1 MNFLENILLRLNHAA
16 GRVILAEACAGGSPL
31 TASCDQ
37 TATGT
42 DLLAQVAAAR
52 AFLRMSGLAKG
63 DRCALVAPNSIRW
76 VALDLAIL
84 AEGTIAVPLYARQ
97 APGELAAMLRDAGPG
112 LICCGD
118 AALRDSLASAWP
130 DAPRLALFDEI
141 FAAIPAPTP
150 AVAATPVA
158 LAPQDAAAILYT
170 SGTSGEAKGVVIA
183 VGNLDHMLSCTTAR
197 LDQLMGRGDVPLAE
211 NVRGEPD
218 RVFHYLPFCF
228 AGSWILL
235 LSCLSRTS
243 VLTLSMD
250 LTKLADEMRAAAPDY
265 FLNVPALLERIRAG
279 VEDNLRKRGGAIASI
294 FDHAKAAWL
303 RLDAKITRPWD
314 FLWLGLAGT
323 LIFPS
328 IRKRL
333 GPNLRAL
340 ICGSAP
346 LTRETQLFFM
356 MLGIPVLQ
364 VYGLTETTAICT
376 MDDSRHIEPGRVG
389 PAVPG
394 IEMKTGENSEILVRG
409 PNVFPG
415 YWNRPAQTAQV
426 LYDGWFHTGDQGD
439 VDANG
444 KWRITGRL
452 KNLVILNSG
461 HNIAP
466 EPIEEELLRA
476 LRGAQQV
483 VLVGNARSFLA
494 AIITGE
500 VTHEEIESQIERLN
514 ATLPHYRKIRRFHVE
529 PQPFTIENGLLTANG
544 KLKRDAIA
552 ARFAAEIARM
562 YAKTEQP
569 SS

>member
-1 MNFLENILLRLNHAA
+1 MNFLENIFLRLNQAA
-16 GRVILAEACAGGSPL
+16 GRVVLVEARADGSPR
-31 TASCDQ
+31 ASAAGCKQ

-42 DLLAQVAAAR
+42 DLLAQIATAR
-52 AFLRMSGLAKG
+52 TFLRTSGLAKG
-63 DRCALVAPNSIRW
+63 DRCALVAPNGIRW
-76 VALDLAIL
+76 AALDLAIL
-84 AEGTIAVPLYARQ
+84 AEGIIAVPLYARQ
-97 APGELAAMLRDAGPG
+97 APDELVAMMRDAGPG

-118 AALRDSLASAWP
+118 AALRDSIASAWP
-130 DAPRLALFDEI
+130 GAPRFALLAEI
-141 FAAIPAPTP
+141 FAAIVAPTP
-150 AVAATPVA
+150 EVAATPVA

-170 SGTSGEAKGVVIA
+170 SGTSGEAKGVVITA
-183 VGNLDHMLSCTTAR
+183 ANLDHMLSCTTAR
-197 LDQLMGRGDVPLAE
+197 LDQLMGRDDA
-211 NVRGEPD
+211 PD

-235 LSCLSRTS
+235 LSCLSRNS

-250 LTKLADEMRAAAPDY
+250 LAKIADEIRGAAPDY
-265 FLNVPALLERIRAG
+265 FLNVPTLLERIRTG
-279 VEDNLRKRGGAIASI
+279 VEDNLRKRGGAIAGI
-294 FDHAKAAWL
+294 FDRAKTAWL
-303 RLDAKITRPWD
+303 RRDSNVPRPWD
-314 FLWLGLAGT
+314 FLWLGLAGA

-346 LTRETQLFFM
+346 LARETQLFFM

-376 MDDSRHIEPGRVG
+376 MDDPRHIEPGRVG

-394 IEMKTGENSEILVRG
+394 VEMTLGENSEILVRG
-409 PNVFPG
+409 PNIFPG
-415 YWNRPAQTAQV
+415 YWNRPQQTSQV

-483 VLVGNARSFLA
+483 VLVGNGRSFLA
-494 AIITGE
+494 AIVTGE
-500 VTHEEIESQIERLN
+500 VTRDEIDSQIERLN
-514 ATLPHYRKIRRFHVE
+514 ATLPHYRRIRRFHAE
-529 PQPFTIENGLLTANG
+529 PQPFTIEDGLLTANG
-544 KLKRDAIA
+544 KLKRDAIT
-552 ARFAAEIARM
+552 ARFAVEIARM